1 MVFMNSFYA
10 SQETYC
16 IPTAKNNL
24 FMVLIDIITT
34 NSGICIK
41 HNSTLGEKSSGFLE
55 VVSGSIYSVITVI
68 CKLKCLLNTLVCRT
82 NRR

>member
-1 MVFMNSFYA
+1 MVFMNSVYA
-10 SQETYC
+10 SQKTYC

-24 FMVLIDIITT
+24 FMVLIVIITA
-34 NSGICIK
+34 SYRICIK
-41 HNSTLGEKSSGFLE
+41 HNSTLGEKNAGFLE
-55 VVSGSIYSVITVI
+55 VVSGSTYSVITVI